1 MESTHDGLLI
11 SRLST
16 TFASSSLA
24 SAGSTLPSAPPMIHA
39 TPSALGAMGCALSLA
54 VLASCASPGVPS
66 EASSRPA
73 TPEAEAVPSVS
84 PTPAGLTRA
93 QIHEDDLRL
102 RIGILAHDSMAGR
115 ETGTPG
121 KAMAGEYLAAEV
133 ARLGL
138 LPGGDAG
145 TFFQAVPLE
154 RRVTRVTLDHR
165 QGPGAGPGLRLDLED
180 LAFISGLA
188 GVPTT
193 ARTRGEGPVV
203 WGGYLV
209 DPSVPPGAL
218 APESLMGAVVIV
230 SMEPAPGVEGDAAE
244 LPPRAELATLF
255 GPMSPASAV
264 VLVADGDI
272 AELWDQAVDQSRRG
286 AVTRSRGEAPLDRP
300 PVFLVHPQA
309 LERLLGGPV
318 ADHTHPV
325 SGLGTLAFTLETTVT
340 PFQDRN
346 VIAIVPGADP
356 ELSGEFMTL
365 GAHYDHLGI
374 GPPIDGDSIY
384 NGAQDN
390 ASGTAAL
397 LEVAEFLAHLPESE
411 RPRRSILFIWNAAE
425 EAGLL
430 GSEYFTDF
438 PTVPRDRMV
447 AHLNLDGVGRNH
459 PDTVFLVGSRR
470 LSTDF
475 GAWIEAAN
483 DDLERPFF
491 LNYAYDTPGHP
502 DQIYCRSDHWSF
514 ARHGIPSAMIGEL
527 FDDYHKPSDTADRI
541 DYEKMTRVSH
551 LTTRIALRVAN
562 APGRPFVDG
571 PVPDPQAP
579 CAG

>member
-1 MESTHDGLLI
+1 
-11 SRLST
+11 
-16 TFASSSLA
+16 
-24 SAGSTLPSAPPMIHA
+24 MIHRA
-39 TPSALGAMGCALSLA
+39 PSALGALCALGCAA
-54 VLASCASPGVPS
+54 LASCASPGTPS
-66 EASSRPA
+66 EATSGPA
-73 TPEAEAVPSVS
+73 ASEAAAVP
-84 PTPAGLTRA
+84 PAPQPRPGATRA
-93 QIHEDDLRL
+93 QIHEEDLRL

-138 LPGGDAG
+138 LPGGDAE

-165 QGPGAGPGLRLDLED
+165 QGPGAGPGRRLDLED
-180 LAFISGLA
+180 LVFISGLA
-188 GVPTT
+188 GIPTT

-218 APESLMGAVVIV
+218 APEALVGAVVIV
-230 SMEPAPGVEGDAAE
+230 SMEPAPGLEGDAAE
-244 LPPRAELATLF
+244 LPPRAEFAPLL

-272 AELWDQAVDQSRRG
+272 AELWEQAVDQSREG
-286 AVTRSRGEAPLDRP
+286 AVTHSRGEAPPLDRP
-300 PVFLVHPQA
+300 PVLLIHPQA

-318 ADHTHPV
+318 ADNAHPV
-325 SGLGTLAFTLETTVT
+325 SGLGTLAFTFETTVT
-340 PFQDRN
+340 PFHDRN

-374 GPPIDGDSIY
+374 GPPVDGDSIY

-390 ASGTAAL
+390 ASGTAVL
-397 LEVAEFLAHLPESE
+397 LEVAEYLAHLPEAE

-425 EAGLL
+425 ESGLL
-430 GSEYFTDF
+430 GSEYFTDS

-470 LSTDF
+470 LSTEF
-475 GAWIEAAN
+475 GTWIEVAN
-483 DDLERPFF
+483 EALDRPFF
-491 LNYAYDTPGHP
+491 LHYTYDTPGHP

-527 FDDYHKPSDTADRI
+527 FEDYHKPSDTADRI
-541 DYEKMTRVSH
+541 EYEKVTRVSH
-551 LTTRIALRVAN
+551 FATRIALQVAN
-562 APGRPFVDG
+562 APGRPLVDG
-571 PVPDPQAP
+571 PIPDPQAP